1 MKILNNFFLN
11 SKKIHI
17 NKNASNDDIDQY
29 EEIGRLL
36 KEARIQKNLSI
47 EDLSRISKIPENSIN
62 SIENNIENVRPKY
75 PFIRSI
81 LLKLEACLSLNSN
94 TLVGLLT
101 KDVKPSRQDKRKYLV
116 RRFDFFNTWE
126 GSILYF
132 LTLILSLFILKRY
145 FFYNTTIIEIQNF
158 EQKIDK
164 N

>member
-1 MKILNNFFLN
+1 MKILNNFFN
-11 SKKIHI
+11 NKKIHI
-17 NKNASNDDIDQY
+17 NKNGSKDNVDQY
-29 EEIGRLL
+29 KEIGRLL

-47 EDLSRISKIPENSIN
+47 EDLSRISKIPEYSIN